1 MSASPKI
8 SSFTIIVTFLC
19 VALAGIPVGFNPAP
33 ADQAVAVTH
42 AATVDYQL

>member
-1 MSASPKI
+1 MSASPKNI
-8 SSFTIIVTFLC
+8 LFHHHRHLPLRGTGRDCLYT
-19 VALAGIPVGFNPAP
+19 AA

>member
-8 SSFTIIVTFLC
+8 SSYHHRHLP
-19 VALAGIPVGFNPAP
+19 LRGAGGDCLYTAA

>member
-19 VALAGIPVGFNPAP
+19 VALAGLPLYAA

>member
-8 SSFTIIVTFLC
+8 SSFTYHRHLPLRGTGRDCLYT
-19 VALAGIPVGFNPAP
+19 AA